1 MSIQD
6 FFDFMK
12 SINLT
17 NLQKLVILDGEKFSR
32 LKIYEFRH
40 EKGLF
45 SFLFIYNFSNEWT
58 YLFRKRIKKQG
69 NTKPVF
75 GNPPLLHHNQVKI
88 RAPKVTDMVKLMQ
101 FVPQVNQ
108 QYFQNVIKS
117 HSSITEA

>member
-45 SFLFIYNFSNEWT
+45 SFLFIYNFSNE
-58 YLFRKRIKKQG
+58 
-69 NTKPVF
+69 
-75 GNPPLLHHNQVKI
+75 
-88 RAPKVTDMVKLMQ
+88 
-101 FVPQVNQ
+101 
-108 QYFQNVIKS
+108 
-117 HSSITEA
+117 